1 MCTRTNTSTPSH
13 KPCLTHTHPVT
24 NPVSHTPPVTNSVSL
39 THTPFHKPC
48 LTHTHPLSQ
57 THPVSQTHP
66 LSQTYSHTLSQTLPH
81 THPLSH
87 LHVLLWQTLV
97 SVIRGVVSDHW
108 PLTKAERVCPSP
120 LPYIHILYPYINTPT
135 LTPSPNPRACSPSTP
150 ISPGWMII
158 QVTDTVT
165 HRGSDRYR
173 RQTTTDSLSRSPK
186 NITYQT
192 SCNKH
197 FKFHCSGSF
206 KGSENMRVPPTQR
219 SGRGRYLNGASL
231 PVPVFRPSLG
241 VPAVLTLKSSPG
253 RLGRAHTHTSPF

>member
-135 LTPSPNPRACSPSTP
+135 LTPSPNTRACSPFFSHLP
-150 ISPGWMII
+150 RLDDYSGNR
-158 QVTDTVT
+158 
-165 HRGSDRYR
+165 HSD
-173 RQTTTDSLSRSPK
+173 
-186 NITYQT
+186 
-192 SCNKH
+192 
-197 FKFHCSGSF
+197 
-206 KGSENMRVPPTQR
+206 TQR
-219 SGRGRYLNGASL
+219 VRQIQKTDYYRFSI
-231 PVPVFRPSLG
+231 
-241 VPAVLTLKSSPG
+241 
-253 RLGRAHTHTSPF
+253 